1 MRYSFGEKHEVLGA
15 RSMSSIISQEPQD
28 KDVAASVEAAKHA
41 GLRYVSETMR
51 GLGRKRVGKHF
62 SYIGLDGKPIHDGEE
77 LKRIRSLGI
86 PPAWTNVWICPN
98 PRGHIQATGR
108 DAKGRKQYRYH
119 PRWREIRD
127 ETKYDRM
134 IAFGKALPAIRERVA
149 HDLKLTGLPRE
160 KILATIVRLLDTT
173 SIRIGNEEYARENN
187 SFGLTTMRDD
197 HVDVAGTNVE
207 FHFRGK
213 SGKEHTIDV
222 KDRQLARIIKKCQ
235 DLPGHELFQYYDEH
249 DNLHV
254 IESDE
259 VNAYLHQITEQVF
272 TAKDFRTWAGTI
284 TATCALEDLGTYETQ
299 TQAKKN
305 VVRAIESASKHLG
318 NTPTI
323 CRKSYVHPEIID
335 AYLNGSLL
343 KALKRGD
350 EQSVVEALHGL
361 HPEEISVLAFL
372 EQK

>member
-1 MRYSFGEKHEVLGA
+1 
-15 RSMSSIISQEPQD
+15 MSSVITQELQD
-28 KDVAASVEAAKHA
+28 KDVAAPIKAAKVA
-41 GLRYVSETMR
+41 GLRYVSDVTP
-51 GLGRKRVGKHF
+51 GIQRKRAGKHF
-62 SYIGLDGKPIHDGEE
+62 SYVGLDGKPIRNEEE

-86 PPAWTNVWICPN
+86 PPAWKNVWICTN

-119 PRWREIRD
+119 PKWREIRD

-134 IAFGKALPAIRERVA
+134 MAFGKALPLIRERVE
-149 HDLKLTGLPRE
+149 HDLKLTGLQRE
-160 KILATIVRLLDTT
+160 KMLAAVVRLLDTT
-173 SIRIGNEEYARENN
+173 SIRIGNEEYARENG
-187 SFGLTTMRDD
+187 SFGLTTLRDD
-197 HVDVAGTNVE
+197 HVEVEGTKVQ

-222 KDRQLARIIKKCQ
+222 KDRRLANIIKKCQ
-235 DLPGHELFQYYDEH
+235 DLPGHELFQYYDGH
-249 DNLHV
+249 DKLHA
-254 IESDE
+254 IESDD
-259 VNAYLHQITEQVF
+259 VNAYLQLITGQEF
-272 TAKDFRTWAGTI
+272 TAKDFRTWAGTV
-284 TATCALEDLGTYETQ
+284 TATCALQDLGVYETQ

-305 VVRAIESASKHLG
+305 VVQAIESASKQLG
-318 NTPTI
+318 NTPAI

-343 KALKRGD
+343 KALKQDD
-350 EQSVVEALHGL
+350 EQAAVEALHGL

>member
-1 MRYSFGEKHEVLGA
+1 MSLGISQSSQNHEVA
-15 RSMSSIISQEPQD
+15 E
-28 KDVAASVEAAKHA
+28 SVEAAKHA
-41 GLRYVSETMR
+41 GLRYVSDMTP
-51 GLGRKRVGKHF
+51 GIQRKRAGKHF
-62 SYIGLDGKPIHDGEE
+62 SYIGLDGKPIRNEEE

-119 PRWREIRD
+119 PKWREIRD

-134 IAFGKALPAIRERVA
+134 LAFGKALPLLRERVA
-149 HDLKLTGLPRE
+149 HDLKHTGLPRE
-160 KILATIVRLLDTT
+160 KVLATIVRLLDTT

-197 HVDVAGTNVE
+197 HVEVEGTNVE

-222 KDRQLARIIKKCQ
+222 KDRQLARIIKKSQ
-235 DLPGHELFQYYDEH
+235 DLPGHELFQFYDEH
-249 DNLHV
+249 GNLHV
-254 IESDE
+254 IQSDD
-259 VNAYLHQITEQVF
+259 VNAYLHQITGQEF
-272 TAKDFRTWAGTI
+272 TAKDFRTWSGTV
-284 TATCALEDLGTYETQ
+284 TATCALEDLGPFETQ

-305 VVRAIESASKHLG
+305 VVRAIEAASKHLG
-318 NTPTI
+318 NTPAI

-343 KALKRGD
+343 AALKKD
-350 EQSVVEALHGL
+350 NEQAVVEALHGL
-361 HPEEISVLAFL
+361 HPEEIAVLAFL
-372 EQK
+372 DAK

>member
-1 MRYSFGEKHEVLGA
+1 
-15 RSMSSIISQEPQD
+15 MSSLISQEIHEEN
-28 KDVAASVEAAKHA
+28 VAAPVEAAKAA
-41 GLRYVSETMR
+41 GLRYVSDATP
-51 GLGRKRVGKHF
+51 GIQRKRAGKHF
-62 SYIGLDGKPIHDGEE
+62 SYLDLNGKPIRDEE
-77 LKRIRSLGI
+77 QLKRIRSLGI

-119 PRWREIRD
+119 PKWREIRD

-134 IAFGKALPAIRERVA
+134 MAFGKALPLIRERVN
-149 HDLKLTGLPRE
+149 HDLRLHDLPRT
-160 KILATIVRLLDTT
+160 KVLATVVRLLDTT
-173 SIRIGNEEYARENN
+173 SIRIGNEEYARENG
-187 SFGLTTMRDD
+187 SFGLTTMRDN
-197 HVDVAGTNVE
+197 HVDVEGATVE

-222 KDRQLARIIKKCQ
+222 KDRQLAKIIKRCQ
-235 DLPGHELFQYYDEH
+235 ALPGHELFKYYDEH
-249 DNLHV
+249 KQLHT
-254 IESDE
+254 IESDD
-259 VNAYLHQITEQVF
+259 VNAYLHEITGQEF
-272 TAKDFRTWAGTI
+272 TAKDFRTWAGTV
-284 TATCALEDLGTYETQ
+284 TATCALQDLGEYETQ

-305 VVRAIESASKHLG
+305 IVHAIEVASKHLG

-343 KALKRGD
+343 KALQRDD
-350 EQSVVEALHGL
+350 EQAVIEALKGL
-361 HPEEISVLAFL
+361 HPEEIAVLAFF

>member
-1 MRYSFGEKHEVLGA
+1 MSLGISQASQNHEVA
-15 RSMSSIISQEPQD
+15 E
-28 KDVAASVEAAKHA
+28 SVEAAKHA
-41 GLRYVSETMR
+41 GLRYVSDMTP
-51 GLGRKRVGKHF
+51 GIGRKRAGKHF
-62 SYIGLDGKPIHDGEE
+62 SYISLDGKPIRNEEE

-119 PRWREIRD
+119 PKWRAIRD

-134 IAFGKALPAIRERVA
+134 LAFGKALPLIRERVI
-149 HDLKLTGLPRE
+149 HDLKHTGLPRE
-160 KILATIVRLLDTT
+160 KVLATLVRLLDTT

-197 HVDVAGTNVE
+197 HVEVEGTNIE

-222 KDRQLARIIKKCQ
+222 KDRQLARIIKKFQ

-249 DNLHV
+249 GNLHV
-254 IESDE
+254 MQSDD
-259 VNAYLHQITEQVF
+259 VNAYLHQITEQEF
-272 TAKDFRTWAGTI
+272 TAKDFRTWAGTV
-284 TATCALEDLGTYETQ
+284 TATCALEDLGPFETQ

-305 VVRAIESASKHLG
+305 VVRAIEAASKHLG
-318 NTPTI
+318 NTPAI

-343 KALKRGD
+343 AALKRDD
-350 EQSVVEALHGL
+350 EQAVVEALHGL
-361 HPEEISVLAFL
+361 HPEEIAVLAFL
-372 EQK
+372 DSK